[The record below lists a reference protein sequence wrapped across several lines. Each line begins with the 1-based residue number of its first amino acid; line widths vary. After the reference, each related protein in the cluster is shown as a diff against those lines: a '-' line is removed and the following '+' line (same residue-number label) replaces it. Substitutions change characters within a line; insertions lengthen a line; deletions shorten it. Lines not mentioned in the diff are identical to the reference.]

1 MSPSRSRA
9 RERLGL
15 TPSEERALRALDP
28 PWRIQ
33 KFLDETTY
41 DKAGAGCRS
50 PRRMLRE
57 RVAQCMDGAI
67 FAAAALRLQGHPP
80 LLVDLEAEQDDD
92 HVIAVFRR
100 DRHLGAVAKSNMS
113 GLRWREPIYL
123 SLRELV
129 LSFFD
134 DYFSVEG
141 RRTLRSYSRPLDLR
155 TMPFDWTTCDERLDE
170 VASRLD
176 ALPHQPILT
185 PAMARRLIPVDR
197 RSFDAGMLG
206 ADDAGLYHPPR

>member
-1 MSPSRSRA
+1 MSRSMTYGLGSTAAERRQLA
-9 RERLGL
+9 RLER
-15 TPSEERALRALDP
+15 PD
-28 PWRIQ
+28 RIQ
-33 KFLDETTY
+33 AYLDRIPYSTDKFY
-41 DKAGAGCRS
+41 RS
-50 PRRMLRE
+50 PRSVLRDG
-57 RVAQCMDGAI
+57 RAHCFDGAL
-67 FAAAALRLQGHPP
+67 FAAAALRHAGHPP
-80 LLVDLEAEQDDD
+80 LVVDLRAVRDDD

-113 GLRWREPIYL
+113 GLRWREPIYR

-141 RRTLRSYSRPLDLR
+141 VRTLRSYSTPLDLR

-170 VASRLD
+170 VATRLD
-176 ALPHQPILT
+176 ALPHRALLT
-185 PAMARRLIPVDR
+185 KVMVRRLLPVDR

-206 ADDAGLYHPPR
+206 ADDAGLYQPSR

>member
-1 MSPSRSRA
+1 MFRSITYGLGSTA
-9 RERLGL
+9 AERRQL
-15 TPSEERALRALDP
+15 AQLDRP
-28 PWRIQ
+28 DRIQ
-33 KFLDETTY
+33 AFLDRIPYSTDHFY
-41 DKAGAGCRS
+41 RS
-50 PRRMLRE
+50 PRRVLRD
-57 RVAQCMDGAI
+57 RHAHCFDGAL
-67 FAAAALRLQGHPP
+67 FAAAALRHAGFPP
-80 LLVDLEAEQDDD
+80 LVVDLRAVRDDD

-100 DRHLGAVAKSNMS
+100 DRHFGAVAKSNMS

-170 VASRLD
+170 VATKLD

>member
-1 MSPSRSRA
+1 MSRSMTYGLGSTATERRQLA
-9 RERLGL
+9 R
-15 TPSEERALRALDP
+15 LDRP
-28 PWRIQ
+28 DRIQ
-33 KFLDETTY
+33 AYLDRIPYSIDKFY
-41 DKAGAGCRS
+41 RS
-50 PRRMLRE
+50 PRSVLRDG
-57 RVAQCMDGAI
+57 RAHCFDGAL
-67 FAAAALRLQGHPP
+67 FAAAALRHAGHPP
-80 LLVDLEAEQDDD
+80 LVVDLRAVRDDD

-113 GLRWREPIYL
+113 GLRWREPIYR

-141 RRTLRSYSRPLDLR
+141 VRTLRSYSTPLDLR

-170 VASRLD
+170 VATRLD
-176 ALPHQPILT
+176 ALPHRALLT
-185 PAMARRLIPVDR
+185 KAMVRRLLPVDR

-206 ADDAGLYHPPR
+206 ADDAGLYHPSR